1 MAKDSGN
8 GGEVRTARRWAGFE
22 HEVLAR
28 ERARAY
34 LPRRNAASIMH
45 TRGGDVN

>member
-1 MAKDSGN
+1 MGKGSGN
-8 GGEVRTARRWAGFE
+8 VTRVAPSS
-22 HEVLAR
+22 VVS
-28 ERARAY
+28 ARAY